1 MSVLQRIPF
10 DDLPADMKPVWEDSM
25 DRAGEAEF
33 IEVGAHAPELIRWY
47 FDQFYKRLF
56 YGGRVDVRFKELLRL
71 RLSKAHGCWY

>member
-1 MSVLQRIPF
+1 VPISRIPF
-10 DDLPADMKPVWEDSM
+10 DQLPEAMKPAWVDSM

-33 IEVGAHAPELIRWY
+33 IEVGAHAPELITWY
-47 FDQFYKRLF
+47 RKEFYERLF